1 MNEDEQ
7 LRAQLRTAYEAQKAN
22 IDGLGRWIKAK
33 VLTLGEGKPLK
44 GRKTPKGRKASK
56 GRKTLKEQRALK
68 ALKALKEREDA
79 ALIGKSG
86 QIEEMARRVLDFIAD
101 DQTIDVS
108 SRSLGLPKVF
118 ARTPDASHDHIKDR
132 VIAWPSK
139 PSVPHE
145 VIRPTQTLALVYRA
159 IDAWIEY
166 LSDVVP
172 VAKPLEA
179 PVLNFESID
188 VLKRLRVPQQK
199 QCKAVLQALKDLDAR
214 ADHPIKRPSIN
225 DQLRKGSG
233 QEITGNGTFGQ
244 LVEALKEAK
253 LIESGQGQKGGYWL
267 TDLGRQQ

>member
-7 LRAQLRTAYEAQKAN
+7 LRAQLRTAYEAHKAN
-22 IDGLGRWIKAK
+22 IDGLDRWIKAK
-33 VLTLGEGKPLK
+33 VRTLGGGKPLE

-56 GRKTLKEQRALK
+56 GRKTLKEQR

-118 ARTPDASHDHIKDR
+118 ARTPDASHDQIKDR

-145 VIRPTQTLALVYRA
+145 VIRPTQTLLLVYPA

-225 DQLRKGSG
+225 DQLRKRSG

-253 LIESGQGQKGGYWL
+253 LIESGQGPKGGYWL

>member
-1 MNEDEQ
+1 MNEGEQ
-7 LRAQLRTAYEAQKAN
+7 VLRAQLRTAYEAHKAN
-22 IDGLGRWIKAK
+22 IDGLDRWIKAK
-33 VLTLGEGKPLK
+33 VLALREEKPLK
-44 GRKTPKGRKASK
+44 GRKTLKGRQASK
-56 GRKTLKEQRALK
+56 VRK
-68 ALKALKEREDA
+68 ALKVQEEA

-101 DQTIDVS
+101 DQTIDLR

-118 ARTPDASHDHIKDR
+118 ARTPNVSHDQTNDR
-132 VIAWPSK
+132 LVTWPNQ
-139 PSVPHE
+139 PPVPHE
-145 VIRPTQTLALVYRA
+145 VIRPTQTLTLICPA

-172 VAKPLEA
+172 VAKSLEA

-225 DQLRKGSG
+225 DQLRKSSR

-253 LIESGQGQKGGYWL
+253 LIESGQGPKGGYWL

>member
-1 MNEDEQ
+1 MNEGEQ
-7 LRAQLRTAYEAQKAN
+7 VLRAQLRTAYEAHKAN
-22 IDGLGRWIKAK
+22 IDGLDRWIKAK
-33 VLTLGEGKPLK
+33 VLALGEEKPLK
-44 GRKTPKGRKASK
+44 GRKTLKGRQASK
-56 GRKTLKEQRALK
+56 VRK
-68 ALKALKEREDA
+68 ALKVQEEAV
-79 ALIGKSG
+79 LIGKSG

-101 DQTIDVS
+101 DQTIDLP

-118 ARTPDASHDHIKDR
+118 ARTPDASNDQTKDR
-132 VIAWPSK
+132 VVAWPSK

-145 VIRPTQTLALVYRA
+145 VIRPTQTLALICPA

-214 ADHPIKRPSIN
+214 ADHPIKRPSVN
-225 DQLRKGSG
+225 DQLRKSSR

-253 LIESGQGQKGGYWL
+253 LIESGQGPKGGYWL